1 LPASGGVGR
10 PGVLLFGGVLLPGI
24 RIIPSLFVGFC
35 VLQVP
40 LEFPLEELP
49 HETTRKRELA
59 KIPLEISFI
68 TTPDSVD

>member
-1 LPASGGVGR
+1 
-10 PGVLLFGGVLLPGI
+10 
-24 RIIPSLFVGFC
+24 